1 MCLYKCRLK
10 WCFQNFFTIL
20 NLLLITLNLHDLQI
34 YLIPFFNFYSL
45 KLLVRFL
52 DIKKLSIY
60 IKKFW
65 KISGYLAPLVDPP

>member
-20 NLLLITLNLHDLQI
+20 NLLLITLNLHDLQN

-45 KLLVRFL
+45 KLLDHFL
-52 DIKKLSIY
+52 DIKKLSIL
-60 IKKFW
+60 KSFEK
-65 KISGYLAPLVDPP
+65 